1 MTARG
6 KFLLSKQPAMTES
19 CRTHTM
25 HEHDQSPRSAESAPD
40 RGPAADLKAL
50 LAGLNLNAASPVSEP
65 GNSPESAVPSRFL
78 DAGDAILLLG
88 ADSTAASGPIQAGS
102 AYQRII
108 VGQAD
113 LPVGDPDPAAGECL
127 RLTLL
132 GLIAE
137 GVVKSLRRCGDGGL
151 AVALA
156 CCCRP
161 TGPSADD
168 QTVLGATVNLAPATA
183 PADTAD
189 GAPAADVSAVPAA
202 EVLLFGESPHR
213 AVITVIA
220 TDAGRV
226 AKQAR
231 IMGVPAM
238 ILGAVGGDRLVVQT
252 GSGELA
258 VPVASLFPTGPDG
271 RATANA

>member
-1 MTARG
+1 MSARG

-25 HEHDQSPRSAESAPD
+25 HENDQSPQSAESAPD

-50 LAGLNLNAASPVSEP
+50 LAGLTLNAASPVPES
-65 GNSPESAVPSRFL
+65 GNSPESAVPSQFQ

-88 ADSTAASGPIQAGS
+88 AD
-102 AYQRII
+102 
-108 VGQAD
+108 
-113 LPVGDPDPAAGECL
+113 LPAGDPDPAPGECL

-156 CCCRP
+156 RCCQP
-161 TGPSADD
+161 TGPSSDD
-168 QTVLGATVNLAPATA
+168 QTVLGATVNLVPATVPA
-183 PADTAD
+183 NPAD
-189 GAPAADVSAVPAA
+189 GVPAADGSAVPAA

-258 VPVASLFPTGPDG
+258 VPVADLFPAGPDG
-271 RATANA
+271 GATVNV